1 MVLRFPSRGPY
12 NKRLCGLLLDS
23 AVAADAGDQLH
34 ADGKETGRITSSVI
48 SPRLGR
54 PIALGYVMKEHWEAG
69 TELSLRHS
77 GANIRATVVKL
88 PFPASP

>member
-1 MVLRFPSRGPY
+1 M
-12 NKRLCGLLLDS
+12 LLDS
-23 AVAADAGDQLH
+23 AVAADAGDQLQ
-34 ADGKETGRITSSVI
+34 ADRKEIGKITSSVI

-54 PIALGYVMKEHWEAG
+54 PIALGYVMKEHWEPG

-88 PFPASP
+88 PLPPTSS

>member
-1 MVLRFPSRGPY
+1 M
-12 NKRLCGLLLDS
+12 
-23 AVAADAGDQLH
+23 
-34 ADGKETGRITSSVI
+34 TSSVI

-69 TELSLRHS
+69 TKLSLRHS
-77 GANIRATVVKL
+77 GANIHTTVVKL